1 MQTQEVLSDYERER
15 GKPMPSKFHS
25 ITQQNLSI
33 ALASYR
39 SRYITLSEL
48 TLELDG
54 ERVVPDL
61 SIYRREEI
69 DFAEEEIRM
78 TKPPLMTV
86 EIASPTQG
94 VQVLVDKIRFM
105 LGKGVRSCWLVQPA
119 LQTVT
124 IFSEEMKK
132 RTVTEGAVTDPVT
145 DIEVKMEDIF
155 ETA

>member
-1 MQTQEVLSDYERER
+1 MEAPEVISDYERER

-39 SRYITLSEL
+39 PRYVTLSEL

-61 SIYRREEI
+61 SLYRQEDI

-78 TKPPLMTV
+78 STPPLMTV

-105 LGKGVRSCWLVQPA
+105 LKKGVRTCWLVQPA

-124 IFSEEMKK
+124 VFSEGMNK
-132 RTVTEGAVTDPVT
+132 RTITEGVVTDPIT
-145 DIEVKMEDIF
+145 DVQVALEDIF
-155 ETA
+155 A